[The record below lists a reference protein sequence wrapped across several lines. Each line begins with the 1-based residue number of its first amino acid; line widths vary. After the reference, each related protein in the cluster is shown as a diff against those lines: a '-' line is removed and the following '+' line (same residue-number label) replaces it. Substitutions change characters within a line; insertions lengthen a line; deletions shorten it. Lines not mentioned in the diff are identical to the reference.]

1 MADYS
6 YVNLVKCVVLLGC
19 ALGLGT
25 FSTMCGVEAGELICS
40 RDKVGTFWGPPGKVV
55 YLTKTVKG
63 GTKLSKECLVEGM
76 VTKAAIPVGSLP
88 DIKSAVGRI
97 AAYQLD
103 KGLLLNE
110 SDLLPKK

>member
-6 YVNLVKCVVLLGC
+6 YANLVKCVVLLGC
-19 ALGLGT
+19 TLGLGT

-63 GTKLSKECLVEGM
+63 GHQVNKGM
-76 VTKAAIPVGSLP
+76 PCRGY
-88 DIKSAVGRI
+88 G
-97 AAYQLD
+97 YQSSYSGG
-103 KGLLLNE
+103 KYT
-110 SDLLPKK
+110 